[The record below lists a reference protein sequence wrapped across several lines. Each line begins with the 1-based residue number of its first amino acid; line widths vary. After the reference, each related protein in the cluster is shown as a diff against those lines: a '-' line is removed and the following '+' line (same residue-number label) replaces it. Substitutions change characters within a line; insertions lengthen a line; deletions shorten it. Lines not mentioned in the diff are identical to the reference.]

1 MSKTTRVQNSFD
13 GDRYWN
19 GVFTGVFLGCFI
31 ISVTILLVVRVQG
44 FKIAINPQ
52 KIAQLVQVKVQDEA
66 KRDIPQILE
75 QLKKELP
82 LEITDNLQ
90 GLEDFTIGIGKSQV
104 SLPVEVIEAIKGEF
118 NRVIEEA
125 IINTFNN
132 YDTSEYEERIGK
144 NAYEMV
150 EMLLQR
156 DIIGKTYI
164 IKTNDWFS
172 VPVKIVGTSRGQ
184 MSVGI

>member
-1 MSKTTRVQNSFD
+1 MSKAAQTKASFEK
-13 GDRYWN
+13 DRYWS

-31 ISVTILLVVRVQG
+31 VSVTILLVVRVQG
-44 FKIAINPQ
+44 LKVAINPQ
-52 KIAQLVQVKVQDEA
+52 KIAQLVQMKVQSEA

-82 LEITDNLQ
+82 LEITENLQ
-90 GLEDFTIGIGKSQV
+90 GLEDFKIGIGKNQV
-104 SLPVEVIEAIKGEF
+104 SLPEELIIAIRDEF

-132 YDTSEYEERIGK
+132 YNTAEYEERIGR

-150 EMLLQR
+150 ENLLQR

-164 IKTNDWFS
+164 IKTNDWLS
-172 VPVKIVGTSRGQ
+172 VPVKIVGTSRYQ
-184 MSVGI
+184 ISVGI